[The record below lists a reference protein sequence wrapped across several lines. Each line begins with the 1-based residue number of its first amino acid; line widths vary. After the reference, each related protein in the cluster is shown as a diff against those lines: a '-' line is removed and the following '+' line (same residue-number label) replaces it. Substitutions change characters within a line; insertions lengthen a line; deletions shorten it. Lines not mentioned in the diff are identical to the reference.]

1 MNEEKEDKTM
11 LLRVIN
17 AIQIL
22 GSLIGAVI
30 LWSNEEILMGFI
42 VLAIGIITLA
52 VIKGFQDIIELL
64 DSINNKITNKHS

>member
-52 VIKGFQDIIELL
+52 FIKGFQDIIELL

>member
-11 LLRVIN
+11 LLRVLN

-22 GSLIGAVI
+22 GSLIGAII

-52 VIKGFQDIIELL
+52 FIKGFQDIIELL